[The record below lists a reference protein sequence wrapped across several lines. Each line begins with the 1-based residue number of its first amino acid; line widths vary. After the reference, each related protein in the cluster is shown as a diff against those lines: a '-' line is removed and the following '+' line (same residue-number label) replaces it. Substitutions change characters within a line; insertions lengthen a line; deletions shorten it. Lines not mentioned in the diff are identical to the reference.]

1 VTETFYITTPIY
13 YVNDKP
19 HIGHA
24 YTTIACDVLARFH
37 RLDGQRVKFLTGTD
51 EHGQK
56 IAKAA
61 QEQGI
66 APIDLC
72 DKNSKNFRDLASTLN
87 ISNDDFIRTTEPR
100 HIAACQALWKQLE
113 ANGHIYLSKYA
124 GWYAVRDEAFYDE
137 GELTKGPN
145 GQRLAPTGA
154 PVEWVE
160 EESYFFR
167 LSAFQDKLLALYDA
181 NPAVIGPKG
190 RFNEIYSFVKGGLRD
205 LSISRTTFSWG
216 VPVPGNE
223 KHVMY
228 VWIDA
233 LTNYISAL
241 GYPNTSADYAA
252 FWPNAMH
259 MVGKD
264 IIRFHC
270 VYWPAFL
277 MAASLTPP
285 KRVFAHGWWTVEGQK
300 MSKSLGNVVDPNVM
314 VTKYGLDQTRYFLM
328 REIPFG
334 NDGDFAEASIAGRI
348 NGELANELGNLAQ
361 RGLGFIAKNLGGV
374 LPKPGTFSAEDND
387 MLKACAE
394 AIHPVREAM
403 NVQAFDKALDA
414 VWVVVRAANGYVDR
428 QAPWALKKTDPA
440 RMNTVLYVMTETV
453 RHLAILMQP
462 FVPTSANKML
472 DQLAVAADAR
482 TFAHL
487 GPTHALKGDLPLP
500 APSPVFPR
508 YVPQSGDTKPA
519 QP

>member
-1 VTETFYITTPIY
+1 
-13 YVNDKP
+13 
-19 HIGHA
+19 
-24 YTTIACDVLARFH
+24 
-37 RLDGQRVKFLTGTD
+37 
-51 EHGQK
+51 
-56 IAKAA
+56 
-61 QEQGI
+61 
-66 APIDLC
+66 
-72 DKNSKNFRDLASTLN
+72 
-87 ISNDDFIRTTEPR
+87 
-100 HIAACQALWKQLE
+100 
-113 ANGHIYLSKYA
+113 
-124 GWYAVRDEAFYDE
+124 
-137 GELTKGPN
+137 
-145 GQRLAPTGA
+145 
-154 PVEWVE
+154 
-160 EESYFFR
+160 
-167 LSAFQDKLLALYDA
+167 
-181 NPAVIGPKG
+181 
-190 RFNEIYSFVKGGLRD
+190 
-205 LSISRTTFSWG
+205 
-216 VPVPGNE
+216 
-223 KHVMY
+223 
-228 VWIDA
+228 
-233 LTNYISAL
+233 
-241 GYPNTSADYAA
+241 
-252 FWPNAMH
+252 
-259 MVGKD
+259 
-264 IIRFHC
+264 
-270 VYWPAFL
+270 
-277 MAASLTPP
+277 
-285 KRVFAHGWWTVEGQK
+285 